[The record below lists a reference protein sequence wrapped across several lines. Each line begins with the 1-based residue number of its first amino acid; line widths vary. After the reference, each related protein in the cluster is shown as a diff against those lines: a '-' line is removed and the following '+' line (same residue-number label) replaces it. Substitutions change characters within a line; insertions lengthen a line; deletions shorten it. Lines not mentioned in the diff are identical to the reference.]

1 MSVQR
6 SAFESRRG
14 RRPEET
20 APRLDVGYQ
29 FIPPPTTYLSHFRH
43 NAAMAQAKVDDKGR
57 IAIPASLRRQVG
69 MREGDKVTIDRDG
82 SKLVIVIEPP
92 VIRTVNSRG
101 GWKKDPFPSTGEALF
116 GS

>member
-1 MSVQR
+1 
-6 SAFESRRG
+6 
-14 RRPEET
+14 
-20 APRLDVGYQ
+20 
-29 FIPPPTTYLSHFRH
+29 
-43 NAAMAQAKVDDKGR
+43 MAQAKVDDKGR